1 MLEHLGEKQA
11 ARAVEEAIFRVV
23 GASEPHTPDIGGR
36 ASTSEMGEAI
46 AAEVSTLAAKTS

>member
-11 ARAVEEAIFRVV
+11 ARAVEQAIFRVL
-23 GASEPHTPDIGGR
+23 ANSFARTRDIGGK

-46 AAEVSTLAAKTS
+46 AAEVSAAAVPTR